1 VNTVE
6 DLKNDIIKTKT
17 VLKQEQEIFQE
28 RVLNGLFDNSEK
40 ILTDNSDYY
49 EKTLKS
55 LENDYKW
62 DDKKSTYIE
71 NEKHEEIQENNV
83 LKTNINKTKKTNKI
97 KRNLKKIF
105 GL

>member
-1 VNTVE
+1 MNTVE
-6 DLKNDIIKTKT
+6 DLKNDIMKTKT

-71 NEKHEEIQENNV
+71 NKKHEEIQENNV